1 MYQADSS
8 CFSRPSSYG
17 LSLQIRNGTCT
28 PPLLLKQ
35 SAYHVCLFVCLLHN
49 IFVPLCAARCGGV
62 RTEIKWNTAS
72 NPKWMKKYL
81 NINIKIWIS
90 LLYYPVMEFKN
101 GKMACC
107 LLPPPKGKNTS
118 GFIRGRVFCIQL
130 VIQFLLHSQVQLQ
143 SKLLFAKLGVI
154 KEEERKES

>member
-62 RTEIKWNTAS
+62 RTEMKWNTAS

-107 LLPPPKGKNTS
+107 LLPPPKGKTPVGLS
-118 GFIRGRVFCIQL
+118 EVGFSAYSLLYSFCYIL
-130 VIQFLLHSQVQLQ
+130 KFNYSPSYCLQ
-143 SKLLFAKLGVI
+143 N
-154 KEEERKES
+154 